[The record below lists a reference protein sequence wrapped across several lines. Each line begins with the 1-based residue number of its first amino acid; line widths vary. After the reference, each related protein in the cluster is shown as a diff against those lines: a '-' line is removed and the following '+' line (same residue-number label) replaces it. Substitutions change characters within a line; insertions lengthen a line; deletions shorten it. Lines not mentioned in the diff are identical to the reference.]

1 LKGTASAVPPE
12 PAKYAALAAEGRV
25 PEAAQVAIKNLIRVS
40 LGQSL
45 SSVTS
50 NRCTE
55 GLMSDNDYVLANV
68 REAFKAA
75 FDINPQL
82 VSMETTASD
91 ISAWDSVGHLSLAGN
106 LEEVFGIS
114 LDVDELMEMESVREI
129 VRIIEAKL
137 PKKV

>member
-1 LKGTASAVPPE
+1 
-12 PAKYAALAAEGRV
+12 
-25 PEAAQVAIKNLIRVS
+25 
-40 LGQSL
+40 
-45 SSVTS
+45 
-50 NRCTE
+50 
-55 GLMSDNDYVLANV
+55 MSDKDYILNNV

-137 PKKV
+137 PRKV